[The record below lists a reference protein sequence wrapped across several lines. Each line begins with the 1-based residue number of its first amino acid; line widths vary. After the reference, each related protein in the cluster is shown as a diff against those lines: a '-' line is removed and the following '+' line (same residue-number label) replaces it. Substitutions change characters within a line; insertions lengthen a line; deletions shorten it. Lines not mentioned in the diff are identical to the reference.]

1 MLYFFVR
8 VSVYVFALLMTIWLL
23 PGVRINLQELDNI
36 SMEQVRAELAAD
48 PAVTAEQEQIALA
61 VVGSLRVV
69 IPLFIVLSLAFVFWF
84 WNWLLWPV
92 VLFFTGRVVLWSFGL
107 LLIAGN
113 ALLFYITFIYVM
125 GDSVIVDD
133 PVVLWCLLGGMSMAF
148 WLVFLEGI
156 TGLDSPLRTNTE
168 SRRRYWQVLNKLTFG
183 GRNYFAENLRI
194 AQSLDI
200 ITMYLKDIAFDNS
213 PFGPIRRFFQRIIY
227 WFKKPLISES
237 TPETVRYMLQELG
250 PTYVKLGQIVSS
262 RADQLPPEWR
272 EQMAKLQSNV
282 APFSFGIAEK
292 IIQRELGAPIDQLY
306 ATFNKEPLAAASTAQ
321 VHRATLPDGQ
331 EVVVKV
337 QRPDI
342 DITVRADLNVVR
354 DLTLDLEKRFSWA
367 RNSDIHAITNEYADN
382 ILREID
388 YTNEAFNG
396 RMLAKNM
403 EVFPEVH
410 VPAIYTE
417 LSTGRVM
424 TQEFIRGVKIT
435 NVEALDAAGVDRTL
449 LATIFIRA
457 IVKQVLYDGFFHGDP
472 HPGNVL
478 VDTNT
483 SQIVFLD
490 LGMVGTLTSNQR
502 MAMVDLLWA
511 LSSGDRREIAKT
523 VLGLTT
529 SYKEVDEEAFIAD
542 VDRLLTRYTTFSDG
556 GMSLSGA
563 MKALLDAMYGAGLR
577 MDPQFTLALKAMIQ
591 AEETVRTLDPTLPLI
606 DTAFSA
612 TKELLVETFDA
623 DKVIEALRLQML
635 RGAKE
640 AIRNIPSIE
649 EILNSWLAQL
659 RKGKLTVYVDTS
671 DVSKQISELDDT
683 LTLNIRRLSLALL
696 LVGLL
701 IGASIASN
709 TPADILPDMAE
720 LAYLIFICAAGLTIV
735 VLVKA
740 ILDWLNGKKL

>member
-1 MLYFFVR
+1 MLYFIVR
-8 VSVYVFALLMTIWLL
+8 VFVYVLAILLTLWLL
-23 PGVRINLQELDNI
+23 PGVHVNMRQVTDVPMAE
-36 SMEQVRAELAAD
+36 VRAELAAD
-48 PAVTAEQEQIALA
+48 PDITPEQEQLALTVVSA
-61 VVGSLRVV
+61 VQVVG
-69 IPLFIVLSLAFVFWF
+69 PVLLILGLAFAFWF
-84 WNWLLWPV
+84 WNWLMWPV

-113 ALLFYITFIYVM
+113 ALLFYIAVVNG
-125 GDSVIVDD
+125 GDGILVDS
-133 PVVLWCLLGGMSMAF
+133 PTLLWCALGGMSMAF
-148 WLVFLEGI
+148 WLFILEGV
-156 TGLDSPLRTNTE
+156 TGLDSPMRSRSQ
-168 SRRRYWQVLNKLTFG
+168 SRRRYWQTLNKLTFG

-213 PFGPIRRFFQRIIY
+213 PVGPIRRFFQHIIY
-227 WFKKPLISES
+227 WFKKPLIGES
-237 TPETVRYMLQELG
+237 TAETVRYMLQELG

-262 RADQLPPEWR
+262 RAEQLPPEWR
-272 EQMAKLQSNV
+272 TQMAKLQSNV
-282 APFSFGIAEK
+282 APFPFKIAEK
-292 IIQRELGAPIDQLY
+292 IITRELGAPLDQLY
-306 ATFNKEPLAAASTAQ
+306 ATFEKEPLAAASTAQ
-321 VHRATLPDGQ
+321 VHRATLHDGQ
-331 EVVVKV
+331 LVVVKV

-342 DITVRADLNVVR
+342 DVTVRADLNVVR

-382 ILREID
+382 ILLEID
-388 YTNEAFNG
+388 YANEAFNG

-410 VPAIYTE
+410 VPAIYPE
-417 LSTGRVM
+417 LSTARVM

-449 LATIFIRA
+449 LATIFMRA

-478 VDTNT
+478 VDTDT
-483 SQIVFLD
+483 SQLIFLD
-490 LGMVGTLTSNQR
+490 LGMVGTLTPDQR

-529 SYKEVDEEAFIAD
+529 SYKEVNEEEFVAD
-542 VDRLLTRYTTFSDG
+542 VDRLLTRYTTFSDSS
-556 GMSLSGA
+556 MSISGA
-563 MKALLDAMYGAGLR
+563 MKALLDAMYSAGLR
-577 MDPQFTLALKAMIQ
+577 MDPQFTLALKAMMQ
-591 AEETVRTLDPTLPLI
+591 AEETVRTLDPSLPLV
-606 DTAFSA
+606 DTAFAA
-612 TKELLVETFDA
+612 TKDLLVETFDSER
-623 DKVIEALRLQML
+623 VIGALRLQML
-635 RGAKE
+635 RSAKE

-649 EILNSWLAQL
+649 EMLTSWLTQL
-659 RKGKLTVYVDTS
+659 RKGRLTVYVDTS
-671 DVSKQISELDDT
+671 DVSKQIGELDDA
-683 LTLNIRRLSLALL
+683 LTMNVRRLSLALL

-709 TPADILPDMAE
+709 TPADLLPGMAE
-720 LAYLIFICAAGLTIV
+720 LAYLIFIAAAGLAAV

-740 ILDWLNGKKL
+740 ILDWLNGKGL